1 VASPVESPHNL
12 LLLPSL
18 SPNGRLRDQYSI
30 WLKQQKTFRLPEKPS
45 PRRIFVRPEWPTPQQ
60 IIRLPER
67 PIPKADEIIAID
79 DDLVYPDIV
88 VDDDL
93 DDSDL
98 VLDDNL
104 DDSSLVSVEELAVE
118 LPFQTFTSS
127 RTSNRTASLRSCG
140 QQGVFKRL
148 VCTENPIRDC

>member
-1 VASPVESPHNL
+1 
-12 LLLPSL
+12 
-18 SPNGRLRDQYSI
+18 
-30 WLKQQKTFRLPEKPS
+30 
-45 PRRIFVRPEWPTPQQ
+45 
-60 IIRLPER
+60 LPER

-148 VCTENPIRDC
+148 PEPEGNGSFAPSRPIDKRRGDDDARVQAHGWKAVQRDE